1 MAVENYTA
9 RFNDAAWLK
18 PRDIVLGGA
27 GGINSWVALS
37 LARIGHKLTIYDMDR
52 YEDVNIAGQFCT
64 EKDINVNKATALVK
78 NLLAFT
84 GTSHHSAM
92 KEYKVNS
99 FVSPIM
105 ISGFDNMAARKLMFE
120 KWKAQ
125 EDREIFIDGRMTME
139 SFSVFAVTKGKEED
153 YEKTLFDDADAS
165 ILSCSAKASTHN
177 AMGISYI
184 ITGVLNNFLVADP
197 TGFRVVPFCTDMD
210 ISLFMFEINE

>member
-99 FVSPIM
+99 F
-105 ISGFDNMAARKLMFE
+105 ISNINKLISISVQNGTTLKPVGSATRKLFNTPVM
-120 KWKAQ
+120 
-125 EDREIFIDGRMTME
+125 I
-139 SFSVFAVTKGKEED
+139 
-153 YEKTLFDDADAS
+153 
-165 ILSCSAKASTHN
+165 
-177 AMGISYI
+177 
-184 ITGVLNNFLVADP
+184 
-197 TGFRVVPFCTDMD
+197 
-210 ISLFMFEINE
+210 